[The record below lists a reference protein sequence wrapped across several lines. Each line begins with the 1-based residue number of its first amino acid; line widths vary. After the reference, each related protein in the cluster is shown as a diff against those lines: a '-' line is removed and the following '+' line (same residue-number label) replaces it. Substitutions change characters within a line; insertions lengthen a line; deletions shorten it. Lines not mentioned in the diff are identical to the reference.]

1 VHLQKG
7 IDVDVLSDGSI
18 VAFEGVVHYFSIP
31 NSHRAD
37 EPVVQVVTFLSTS
50 GQTQRQLINGKIASY
65 REWFWKESAG
75 TYGGFDFGLVR
86 TRHESRGE
94 GYTGFSE
101 YANGDYLFW
110 SSKRV
115 WRFDRSMKERW
126 TTSVG
131 DLSPAEQ
138 VSPPWSRGILFTLAH
153 RLLVMDDNGRNQQV
167 AYFHDEVAI
176 KRAMESPV
184 SRVAIGQSR
193 NGEWLI
199 VNY

>member
-1 VHLQKG
+1 MRRQVPKGFLLLATQKHEALRRG
-7 IDVDVLSDGSI
+7 IRLDG
-18 VAFEGVVHYFSIP
+18 
-31 NSHRAD
+31 
-37 EPVVQVVTFLSTS
+37 TTSTVKLPLYKLPPEAPRKP
-50 GQTQRQLINGKIASY
+50 GQG
-65 REWFWKESAG
+65 RE
-75 TYGGFDFGLVR
+75 
-86 TRHESRGE
+86 
-94 GYTGFSE
+94 
-101 YANGDYLFW
+101 
-110 SSKRV
+110 SSSRV

-138 VSPPWSRGILFTLAH
+138 VSPPWSQGILFTLTH
-153 RLLVMDDNGRNQQV
+153 RLLVMDDNRRNQQV